1 MGVYELK
8 ATDIVGEAT
17 EARDP
22 AASARA
28 GRGWGRAL
36 LWTMAAIVGAGA
48 LAGGGW
54 LAYRAGQQAG
64 TMGAATTA
72 TTATDAASAAGAVPF
87 GPGGAMPA
95 GRSPGM
101 VANAVAPGALAAS
114 ETPTQSVAAAQG
126 EAANINATEVA
137 APAQSGRL
145 RANVAT
151 ETAALANETTGGLGA
166 LSATAQEKPVA
177 INTQPNA
184 LEGAATRTTATSSG
198 MGATASIPAIVS
210 AANTP
215 LLSDAGA
222 ELATLDSGDSLKA
235 TARSTDS
242 QWLVVQSSIANGWVA
257 RNAVIAYGIGEL
269 ATATLPD
276 GFSAIPAA
284 TAAAPEAAAP
294 AATVTLVTTGPVG
307 PTTAAIGTQPA
318 AVAVAV
324 EAAVATSAANLN
336 VRAGPS
342 TQYAIVGKAASGTTL
357 TPVARNATADW
368 LKVTLASGESGWAAT
383 AYLTVT
389 GDLQTLPVE
398 AAPAL
403 PAQPASTAAP
413 AAASA
418 GPAATIIP
426 AAAESAAAASLSG
439 TLGFQQSPSGA
450 IWTYDIVTG
459 ATKSLT
465 NGFDPAISLDGSTI
479 AFVREG
485 GEAGLYL
492 IDSDGSNERLIFAE
506 RGRLSAPKWSDDGQW
521 ILFGRGDEYY
531 ECYPMGAA
539 CLTEDELAA
548 RSPHGTPQSLPSEIR
563 YFDKLSVVDSDG
575 NNFHDIPS
583 LTSAKAADWANGD
596 IVYQSSAGLRRT
608 AAGTDDADQL
618 VIFEPLMTQ
627 FQDPDWQPGG
637 SQIVF
642 QKKGAAQ
649 WDIWA
654 VNADGS
660 NMHGLTKAVT
670 TLVDSL
676 PSNVAPAFSPDGA
689 HIVYLSNRAEGNEA
703 GAWRLWVMDAD
714 GSNARALP
722 IDVPIDYTFGVEQVV
737 SWGG

>member
-17 EARDP
+17 EARDQ
-22 AASARA
+22 AASARE

-36 LWTMAAIVGAGA
+36 LWTIAAVALAGA

-64 TMGAATTA
+64 ATGAATMATGATA
-72 TTATDAASAAGAVPF
+72 VTGAVPF
-87 GPGGAMPA
+87 GPGDAMPA
-95 GRSPGM
+95 GGPLGLM
-101 VANAVAPGALAAS
+101 ANATAPNALAAS
-114 ETPTQSVAAAQG
+114 ETLTQSVAAAQG
-126 EAANINATEVA
+126 EAANITASAA
-137 APAQSGRL
+137 APAQTGRM
-145 RANVAT
+145 RASAAS
-151 ETAALANETTGGLGA
+151 ETAAVASADGATGGLGA
-166 LSATAQEKPVA
+166 LSVAAQAAPVA

-184 LEGAATRTTATSSG
+184 LESAATRTTTTSSG
-198 MGATASIPAIVS
+198 MGTTASIPAIVS

-222 ELATLDSGDSLKA
+222 ALATLDSGDSLKA
-235 TARSTDS
+235 TARSIDS
-242 QWLVVQSSIANGWVA
+242 QWLVVQSGVTNGWVA
-257 RNAVIAYGIGEL
+257 RDAVIAYGIGDL
-269 ATATLPD
+269 ATAKLPA

-284 TAAAPEAAAP
+284 PAAAPEAVSP
-294 AATVTLVTTGPVG
+294 AGTVTLVTTGPVG
-307 PTTAAIGTQPA
+307 PTTAAANAQPVVTA
-318 AVAVAV
+318 GAV
-324 EAAVATSAANLN
+324 EVAVATSAANLN
-336 VRAGPS
+336 VRAGPG
-342 TQYAIVGKAASGTTL
+342 TEYAIVGKAASGTTL

-368 LKVTLASGESGWAAT
+368 LKVTLASGDSGWAAS

-389 GDLQTLPVE
+389 GDPQTLPVE
-398 AAPAL
+398 AAHAL
-403 PAQPASTAAP
+403 PPQPASTASP

-439 TLGFQQSPSGA
+439 TLAFQQSPSGT
-450 IWTYDIVTG
+450 IWTYDFVTG

-465 NGFDPAISLDGSTI
+465 SGFDPAISPDGSTI

-548 RSPHGTPQSLPSEIR
+548 HSPHGTPLSLPSEIR

-583 LTSAKAADWANGD
+583 LTSAKAADWANGN
-596 IVYQSSAGLRRT
+596 IVYQSSAGLHRT

-627 FQDPDWQPGG
+627 FQDPDWQPSG

-670 TLVDSL
+670 TLVDTL

-689 HIVYLSNRAEGNEA
+689 HIVYLSNRTEGNEA